1 MENFDGNVEESA
13 SRRDVLFLVVP
24 EFVTTPD
31 HRVPRDWA
39 VCNLGC
45 KSS

>member
-13 SRRDVLFLVVP
+13 SRRDVVP
-24 EFVTTPD
+24 EFVTTTD